1 MQSTSPITDPLNDIE
16 DPEFLSPF
24 DDSWPLYQEILRQT
38 SAPADRDE
46 TVNMEI
52 HSSNQID
59 HDEAATIIMMNSA
72 AAVDHV
78 HDEQQPTLDKGLEL
92 MKIRLNPKYSK
103 TRRSRSCRL
112 IRNNNERSII
122 AGMEQSAEEGPS
134 DVVANKK
141 LDHNAKERIRRM
153 KLNASY
159 LALRSL
165 LPDSRRSKKRWSAPA
180 IVEKVLKY
188 IPELE
193 NEVEALRSKK
203 DNIVQ
208 QSSSAASK
216 KKRIASGQHQ
226 NLTVCV
232 NKINQEEAVVQVCMG
247 TAEDDDDDDGEVVAF
262 TNLLQAVEDEGICN
276 IKSASTVH
284 ACESRVCCHLHIQ
297 MRFGGTSQL
306 KREKRHEFAFALNL
320 ENQFSLGQE
329 STDKWP
335 MPSTAQ

>member
-1 MQSTSPITDPLNDIE
+1 MDPQNDI
-16 DPEFLSPF
+16 EFLSPF

-38 SAPADRDE
+38 STPADRDE
-46 TVNMEI
+46 TVNTEI
-52 HSSNQID
+52 FHSSNRND
-59 HDEAATIIMMNSA
+59 HDEAATMIMMNSA
-72 AAVDHV
+72 AVVDHV
-78 HDEQQPTLDKGLEL
+78 DEQQPILDKGLEL
-92 MKIRLNPKYSK
+92 MKIRCNPKNPK

-112 IRNNNERSII
+112 IRNYNNERSV
-122 AGMEQSAEEGPS
+122 AGIEQSAEEGPS
-134 DVVANKK
+134 DVVAKK

-180 IVEKVLKY
+180 IVERVLKY

-203 DNIVQ
+203 ENILQ
-208 QSSSAASK
+208 QSSSASK
-216 KKRIASGQHQ
+216 KKKKINASAQHQ

-247 TAEDDDDDDGEVVAF
+247 TGEDDDEDGEVVAF
-262 TNLLQAVEDEGICN
+262 TNLLQTVEDEGICS

-284 ACESRVCCHLHIQ
+284 VCEGRICCHLHIQ
-297 MRFGGTSQL
+297 VNQSSSEAEVYIEEL
-306 KREKRHEFAFALNL
+306 K
-320 ENQFSLGQE
+320 
-329 STDKWP
+329 DKIISWLK
-335 MPSTAQ
+335 

>member
-1 MQSTSPITDPLNDIE
+1 M
-16 DPEFLSPF
+16 
-24 DDSWPLYQEILRQT
+24 
-38 SAPADRDE
+38 
-46 TVNMEI
+46 
-52 HSSNQID
+52 
-59 HDEAATIIMMNSA
+59 IMMNSA
-72 AAVDHV
+72 AAVDCV
-78 HDEQQPTLDKGLEL
+78 HDEQQPILDKGLES
-92 MKIRLNPKYSK
+92 MKIRLNPKFSK

-112 IRNNNERSII
+112 IRNNNERSTI

-193 NEVEALRSKK
+193 STEM
-203 DNIVQ
+203 DNI
-208 QSSSAASK
+208 SSAASK

-247 TAEDDDDDDGEVVAF
+247 TADDDDDDDDDGEVVAF
-262 TNLLQAVEDEGICN
+262 T
-276 IKSASTVH
+276 KSV
-284 ACESRVCCHLHIQ
+284 
-297 MRFGGTSQL
+297 TSCG
-306 KREKRHEFAFALNL
+306 R
-320 ENQFSLGQE
+320 
-329 STDKWP
+329 
-335 MPSTAQ
+335 

>member
-1 MQSTSPITDPLNDIE
+1 MPSTSPIADPLNDIE
-16 DPEFLSPF
+16 SPEFLSPF

-38 SAPADRDE
+38 WAPADRDE
-46 TVNMEI
+46 TVNTEI
-52 HSSNQID
+52 HSNRMD
-59 HDEAATIIMMNSA
+59 HEAATMIMNSA
-72 AAVDHV
+72 DVVDHV
-78 HDEQQPTLDKGLEL
+78 DEQQPILDKGLEL
-92 MKIRLNPKYSK
+92 MKIRCNPKNSK
-103 TRRSRSCRL
+103 TRRSRSCKL
-112 IRNNNERSII
+112 IRNNNERSTT

-134 DVVANKK
+134 DVVAKK

-180 IVEKVLKY
+180 IVERVVKY

-208 QSSSAASK
+208 QSSTSK
-216 KKRIASGQHQ
+216 KKIASAEHQ

-247 TAEDDDDDDGEVVAF
+247 SREDDEDGEVVGF
-262 TNLLQAVEDEGICN
+262 TNLLQAVEDDEGICN
-276 IKSASTVH
+276 IKSASTVDV
-284 ACESRVCCHLHIQ
+284 CESRICCHLHIQ
-297 MRFGGTSQL
+297 VNQSSSEAEGYIEEL
-306 KREKRHEFAFALNL
+306 K
-320 ENQFSLGQE
+320 
-329 STDKWP
+329 DKII
-335 MPSTAQ
+335 SRLI